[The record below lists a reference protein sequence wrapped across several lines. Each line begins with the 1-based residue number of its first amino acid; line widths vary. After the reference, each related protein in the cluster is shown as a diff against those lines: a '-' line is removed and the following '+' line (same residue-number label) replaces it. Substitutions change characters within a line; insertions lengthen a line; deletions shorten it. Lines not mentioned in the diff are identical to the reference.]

1 MLDKISTKMYYY
13 IVTKRKAIK
22 MIDYQDYDFIQ
33 EYADKRLDFSCY
45 DENVR
50 RLVIS
55 CWNTLR
61 RINCQDEVVFETVMN
76 GMCNAWEAGANYEYL
91 ETKRQQ

>member
-1 MLDKISTKMYYY
+1 
-13 IVTKRKAIK
+13 
-22 MIDYQDYDFIQ
+22 MIDYQHYDFIQ

-55 CWNTLR
+55 
-61 RINCQDEVVFETVMN
+61 
-76 GMCNAWEAGANYEYL
+76 
-91 ETKRQQ
+91 

>member
-1 MLDKISTKMYYY
+1 MLDKIITKMYYY
-13 IVTKRKAIK
+13 IVTKRKVIK

-33 EYADKRLDFSCY
+33 EYADKRLDFSC
-45 DENVR
+45 
-50 RLVIS
+50 
-55 CWNTLR
+55 